1 MTDDLRVVVDLGAA
15 EPPFEQVRAQLSGLI
30 GAGKPLPGERLPT
43 VRALAADLGLAVNTV
58 ARAYKELEA
67 AGLVETRRR
76 AGTVVASGSHTAD
89 VAVSALAAKFAQA
102 AHAAGLGEAAA
113 LDLAR
118 AALREAARPR

>member
-1 MTDDLRVVVDLGAA
+1 MSGDLRVVVDLGSA
-15 EPPFEQVRAQLSGLI
+15 EPPFEQVRAQLAGLI
-30 GAGKPLPGERLPT
+30 GAGKLLPGERLPT

-89 VAVSALAAKFAQA
+89 VAVAALAAKFAEA
-102 AHAAGLGEAAA
+102 AHSAGLGEASA
-113 LDLAR
+113 LDLVR
-118 AALREAARPR
+118 AALRTAAGRA